1 MSNINENEL
10 VKTLTKCSLHVRTYL
25 VIFYVPAFNEFGS
38 FADLISSCCADKED
52 TIMLKIFRLSVLDI
66 E

>member
-38 FADLISSCCADKED
+38 FADLISSCCADMTLEHGK
-52 TIMLKIFRLSVLDI
+52 TPKSYY
-66 E
+66 